1 MGQIKKKLFSGDS
14 FQSSQVPSEILDLFL
29 GFLQTSNVTTEQ
41 YFDVDDMTGERIL
54 NREKVTTKQQDLK
67 ASLSFFERVYPQYF
81 DPITQEK
88 LEQLKLASSDSTAD
102 DIKKKARE
110 IFEDTEN

>member
-1 MGQIKKKLFSGDS
+1 MGQIKKKLFAGDS

-41 YFDVDDMTGERIL
+41 YFDVDDTTGERIL
-54 NREKVTTKQQDLK
+54 NREKITTKQQDLK
-67 ASLSFFERVYPQYF
+67 ASLSFFEHVYPQYF

-110 IFEDTEN
+110 IFEDAEN